1 MSKANKEIKKSDK
14 EMILRNVLRIMLIVF
29 FIACIIIGILNGEAR
44 VVFTKAVNI
53 CLECIGI
60 G

>member
-1 MSKANKEIKKSDK
+1 MRDYRESGNGKRVTIA
-14 EMILRNVLRIMLIVF
+14 VLLLAVSAGLVAAGVMR
-29 FIACIIIGILNGEAR
+29 GEVL

-53 CLECIGI
+53 CLECIGL

>member
-29 FIACIIIGILNGEAR
+29 FIACIIIGIFNGEAR

>member
-1 MSKANKEIKKSDK
+1 MSRLFSSRLIGVCAAALGLV
-14 EMILRNVLRIMLIVF
+14 MIGY
-29 FIACIIIGILNGEAR
+29 GIYRGELS

>member
-1 MSKANKEIKKSDK
+1 MSKANKEIKKFDK
-14 EMILRNVLRIMLIVF
+14 EMILRNVLRIMLVVF

>member
-1 MSKANKEIKKSDK
+1 MRKTGNQEYSCHIGSAAAVLGIGL
-14 EMILRNVLRIMLIVF
+14 MLFGIYRNEL
-29 FIACIIIGILNGEAR
+29 E

-53 CLECIGI
+53 CLECVGI

>member
-14 EMILRNVLRIMLIVF
+14 EMILRNVLRIMLIVY